1 MKQNTSV
8 SSVLL
13 NDNPATTA
21 VGFAGLFDAL
31 EADLPHSPLV
41 HIDLDWER
49 LGAPLQRRARVW
61 KLRVLGQALASN
73 SVRAETLNLSSAGFM
88 ETEVKGMI
96 ELLQHNNTARVLDLS
111 GNRTLSDSALRPLT
125 ALIPRHETLARVN
138 LRSSG
143 ASATLS
149 GMRLSNH
156 TRVFTSLPADC
167 SRPGTVAECCLAFD
181 S

>member
-1 MKQNTSV
+1 
-8 SSVLL
+8 
-13 NDNPATTA
+13 
-21 VGFAGLFDAL
+21 
-31 EADLPHSPLV
+31 
-41 HIDLDWER
+41 
-49 LGAPLQRRARVW
+49 
-61 KLRVLGQALASN
+61 
-73 SVRAETLNLSSAGFM
+73 VRAETLNFSSAGFM